1 MVPRVAAIPA
11 EPMSNNGLRPTRSIS
26 AMATSV
32 VAILVIEVITVM
44 VKDELSPNPTA
55 CQSTF
60 E

>member
-1 MVPRVAAIPA
+1 M
-11 EPMSNNGLRPTRSIS
+11 RPTRSIS